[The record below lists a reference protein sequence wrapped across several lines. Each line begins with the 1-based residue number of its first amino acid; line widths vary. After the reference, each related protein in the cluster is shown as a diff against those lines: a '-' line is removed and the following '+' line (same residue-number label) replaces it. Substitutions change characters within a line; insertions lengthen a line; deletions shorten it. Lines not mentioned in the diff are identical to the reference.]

1 MNERDDRPYA
11 HATPEPD
18 LAPPVRVPGAFDLAF
33 LTGLPDVTE
42 VYLVRHAQQDIDP
55 RGPVGEMVDPPL
67 SPLGRHQ
74 AQAVARAL
82 AGLGLAAVYSSP
94 LRRARETAA
103 AIAAACG
110 LEPVLVPDL
119 REVEIWRDMPQ
130 DKSVREF
137 LGDNYL
143 AALRERM
150 INEKSWDVYPFSE
163 PSAVFKRRAVNAVE
177 AIIAAHPGRR
187 IAVVCHGGVINAY
200 LGHLIATPIRHVF
213 PPGARLHLVG
223 RRRPG
228 PPRGALPERRPP
240 SARRRAG
247 DLLTRRSARITGR

>member
-1 MNERDDRPYA
+1 MNERDERPHE
-11 HATPEPD
+11 HAIPEPD

-67 SPLGRHQ
+67 SPVGRHQ

-200 LGHLIATPIRHVF
+200 LGHLIATPYDMFFRPAHASISLAVA
-213 PPGARLHLVG
+213 GQG
-223 RRRPG
+223 RRAVRS
-228 PPRGALPERRPP
+228 LNDVHHL
-240 SARRRAG
+240 RADG
-247 DLLTRRSARITGR
+247 LETY